1 MPEEAFM
8 SRVPRSRLRRPF
20 ASLLVVLAST
30 AALAA
35 CGGSEESSDS
45 SSSSGSSAAS
55 SSSSS
60 KSTKQ
65 DTTQVKLK
73 QCLREQG
80 VNVPDTEGHGA
91 FAQLS
96 PADRQKMEAAL
107 QGPCRK
113 YQSGS
118 FGDAS
123 DPQSQEFLD
132 ALTKFAACMRR
143 RGVNVA
149 DPVANDPEGP
159 FAVLHSLDQ
168 SDPKVAAA
176 SSACRDKLPVSQ

>member
-1 MPEEAFM
+1 M
-8 SRVPRSRLRRPF
+8 SRVPRSRLRRPL

-35 CGGSEESSDS
+35 CGGSEESGDS

>member
-1 MPEEAFM
+1 MK
-8 SRVPRSRLRRPF
+8 LR
-20 ASLLVVLAST
+20 
-30 AALAA
+30 
-35 CGGSEESSDS
+35 
-45 SSSSGSSAAS
+45 
-55 SSSSS
+55 
-60 KSTKQ
+60 
-65 DTTQVKLK
+65 

-96 PADRQKMEAAL
+96 PADRQKLEAAL
-107 QGPCRK
+107 KGPCRK

-132 ALTKFAACMRR
+132 ALTKFAACMRG
-143 RGVNVA
+143 RGVDVA
-149 DPVANDPEGP
+149 DPVANDPDGP
-159 FAVLHSLDQ
+159 FAILHSLDQ

>member
-1 MPEEAFM
+1 M
-8 SRVPRSRLRRPF
+8 SRVPRSRLRRPL

-35 CGGSEESSDS
+35 CGGSEESGDS

-107 QGPCRK
+107 QGPCRE